1 MDEVE
6 DDDED
11 DDDDKQWPTTSKET
25 LPTEDDIRAGHD
37 VEMVGSI
44 PEEGTAKLDIG
55 MRMMMMVTMITTTKM
70 IITKCPT
77 ITSGPN

>member
-1 MDEVE
+1 
-6 DDDED
+6 
-11 DDDDKQWPTTSKET
+11 
-25 LPTEDDIRAGHD
+25 
-37 VEMVGSI
+37 MVGSI

-55 MRMMMMVTMITTTKM
+55 MRMMMVMMITMTKM

>member
-25 LPTEDDIRAGHD
+25 LPTEDDTRAGHD

-44 PEEGTAKLDIG
+44 PEEGT
-55 MRMMMMVTMITTTKM
+55 TK
-70 IITKCPT
+70 PENQT
-77 ITSGPN
+77 I